1 MLLVGSDIYWI
12 HKQLT

>member
-1 MLLVGSDIYWI
+1 LVGSDIYWI